1 MHPVKHHLFFNPE
14 RHGLFKKFKTMT
26 TDNNSRNRRLQE
38 LSGSDY
44 EIADGEPDIRGWDV
58 KDASG
63 RHIGEVDELIFD
75 VESRKVRY
83 MVVDLDDDELDL
95 DDDRD
100 VLIPI
105 GLAQLDDDDNDVIL
119 NNVTADQLRALP
131 EYDDEDAIDTT
142 YESNIRRVFGGVG
155 DAAITGSA
163 ATGAALTSG
172 TDTTRDRD
180 TDFYNHE
187 HFNDANLYR
196 NRRQNASR
204 DTDLTNDRTNEN
216 RTDETIPVIR
226 ENLQVGKEEVE
237 RGGIRLR
244 SRVVENPVEERVNLR
259 EENVNVERNP
269 VDRAATDADFREEDV
284 EVRERTE
291 VPVVNKEARV
301 VEEINL
307 NKEVTEREETIRDTV
322 RETEVD
328 IDKLDKNSRRTTD
341 RDSDHL

>member
-1 MHPVKHHLFFNPE
+1 MHPVKHQLLFNPE
-14 RHGLFKKFKTMT
+14 RHGLFKNFKTMA
-26 TDNNSRNRRLQE
+26 TDNNRNRRLQE

-44 EIADGEPDIRGWDV
+44 EIADGDSDIRGWDV

-63 RHIGEVDELIFD
+63 RRIGEVDELIFD

-105 GLAQLDDDDNDVIL
+105 GLAQLDEDDDDVIL

-131 EYDDEDAIDTT
+131 EYDDDDAIDTT

-155 DAAITGSA
+155 GAAL
-163 ATGAALTSG
+163 TGAALTSDS
-172 TDTTRDRD
+172 DTVRDRD

-187 HFNDANLYR
+187 HFNDANLRR
-196 NRRQNASR
+196 NRRQDASR
-204 DTDLTNDRTNEN
+204 DTDITND

-244 SRVVENPVEERVNLR
+244 SRVTENPVEETVNLR

-269 VDRAATDADFREEDV
+269 VDRAATEADFREEDV
-284 EVRERTE
+284 EMRERAE

-328 IDKLDKNSRRTTD
+328 IDKLDKNSRRSTD
-341 RDSDHL
+341 RDTDRV